1 MNHIRTALFISA
13 SALAVMSMS
22 AGAQMMRMQQQPPT
36 RGYDPMVRDIAL
48 TQDQWINSLIDHWS
62 GSQRRSWYSL
72 DPTFRAWVSHLVWTR
87 KNAGQPSVDSD
98 VQRTFF
104 QIPED
109 CPVASFVAPDPSIE
123 ESMSHLRTVM
133 PEINWNAWNNIEP
146 KFRSVAEWELSA
158 GHARAQRYESRRTW
172 WQLNDDRIRSCL
184 EATAPSSIRTAS
196 ASTIATPSRLSQAN
210 ARYEQI
216 ARREKL
222 GREAVDH
229 TIAPE
234 PIKREAREQISDAA
248 IVDKYIADM
257 DRSRP

>member
-1 MNHIRTALFISA
+1 
-13 SALAVMSMS
+13 MSMNAS
-22 AGAQMMRMQQQPPT
+22 GQMMRMQQPPPT
-36 RGYDPMVRDIAL
+36 RGYDSMVRDIAL
-48 TQDQWINSLIDHWS
+48 TQDQWVNSLIDHWS

-72 DPTFRAWVSHLVWTR
+72 EPAFRGWVSHLVWTR
-87 KNAGQPSVDSD
+87 KNVGRPSVDSD
-98 VQRTFF
+98 VQSTFF
-104 QIPED
+104 PIPEG

-123 ESMSHLRTVM
+123 ESMSHLRNVM
-133 PEINWNAWNNIEP
+133 PEINWNAWDNIEL

-158 GHARAQRYESRRTW
+158 GHARAQRSAAQRTW

-196 ASTIATPSRLSQAN
+196 ASAAATPSPRLQSN
-210 ARYEQI
+210 PRYEQI

-222 GREAVDH
+222 EREAVDR

-248 IVDKYIADM
+248 TVDKYIADM
-257 DRSRP
+257 DRSKP